1 MSENPE
7 SSNSGNDRGRLHS
20 GAFYPFSP
28 DRAKSTDSEV
38 MSSLGIPIVPFEH
51 GRLDDIGKR
60 VPRAVLNAREDFFL
74 QKKQSWWNL
83 FPAILRNVVEDGA
96 TVGGFEVL
104 KDEGT
109 RTMVVGGPGSGKSTV
124 AASYVVD
131 ASHFG
136 TVVAADD
143 SGDLLW
149 KVLSILPV
157 EEWNRIVLLKSGS
170 KEGESSVGTV
180 NLLHPPNLNVNES
193 TIPSFITGL
202 INMQRTVLY
211 DDKLFGTKIQQ
222 YFGDAIKVLYRSG
235 NRTNLHDVYRMLL
248 RPDLGLQMLSS
259 LRNTSQKDQLLE
271 DVQFVL
277 RQAVN
282 NRVDLSSA
290 YRYAAQ
296 LTQSS
301 DLTRFFCD
309 RDPCF
314 DYRALLHPDA
324 RYIVIIYVPSSSMQ
338 KQNSYQAISGLVS
351 YIYGLKESLSQLPQ
365 DDDEGKNTD
374 YRSSRLF
381 FVLDEFQNYLNDDI
395 DRIITQ
401 GRKINVSSLLLTQ
414 NARKL
419 VTGGGRNWFPP
430 MKNNFNNILVNGITD
445 TDEMRMFGLDRKANP
460 YDLQRVNGVKGRF
473 YWIDHNPPVVSTLY
487 SIQEMDPNAL
497 AEVIKL
503 LDDHYKYLESSHGIR
518 ITRDLWDGS
527 EAYSDLEASS
537 SVDDE
542 FALTSMLYA
551 VFILTHGSRGRVVRK
566 DIMGAVDEL
575 SRNAPELGE
584 EAGYSLFP
592 RMDPKFAAGKLEDL
606 VRNGYVFKKTVNT
619 GTIYSITG
627 EGERHLME
635 SLGSGASGGGT
646 EHRMT
651 ILETAQRFYF
661 HRETSKE
668 GDAIYPY
675 VTTVGCPLR
684 PVPDMIL
691 NFRTSPRMV
700 SLFKGLEKCAVEVQ
714 ISKQSI
720 SAFREKFSIINSGV
734 GMLILCP
741 EEDVDYYRNMINKL
755 YPEYDNQEIA
765 GVGNGN
771 PLDYVYVQRIVEGA
785 TDITVEPHI
794 EEDVENEDVKRHEA
808 HRKELKLLPP
818 VAKEVPQED
827 KRPEPSARG
836 VQRTFN
842 ERLIEMMN
850 AAGWSGVTS
859 GEGLSRMFCR
869 LDSALSRPDP
879 GERLLPT
886 LPLLRFAEK
895 ELSIDEKDAR
905 VLLNVYLASYTS
917 EFFSSGSERFLKR
930 NVSQREMEPWR
941 RSIEKYGE
949 GYSMVNPHLIV
960 ELPPCEEYYGKEW
973 PRPVLGLYDDEG
985 GTGSGSGRLQNA
997 TPATMES
1004 GDAKKVTKESSISTL
1019 NENDKTINR
1028 NVNAA
1033 DPEAC
1038 MKLVVPEGERDYG
1051 NLFKIVDEEGD
1062 GGMKGAFPGLA
1073 IGTGKDQIT
1082 TRNERMKNA
1091 LVGALYAQFSVLR
1104 HLNPNCDLLR
1114 TGVPLLAGLSL
1125 IRKLLRSMKFNGA
1138 EISSYADQA
1147 LRAIAAE
1154 GFDKASL
1161 ESGLQGGATDENG
1174 SDIGEIVPIDPRKL
1188 DSATGLLLTADDLE
1202 KALSP
1207 DVRVFLQSH
1216 LVLYILGEGQ
1226 KTEVSVSD
1234 LLASLRR

>member
-1 MSENPE
+1 M
-7 SSNSGNDRGRLHS
+7 
-20 GAFYPFSP
+20 A
-28 DRAKSTDSEV
+28 
-38 MSSLGIPIVPFEH
+38 SLGIPLVP
-51 GRLDDIGKR
+51 IG
-60 VPRAVLNAREDFFL
+60 AEVLNRIQGKVPGAILGARNDFYL
-74 QKKQSWWNL
+74 QKIQSWWQL
-83 FPAILRNVVEDGA
+83 FPAILRNVVEDGG
-96 TVGGFEVL
+96 TVSGFQVL
-104 KDEGT
+104 RDEGT
-109 RTMVVGGPGSGKSTV
+109 RTLIVGGSGSGKSTI

-149 KVLSILPV
+149 KVLCILAP
-157 EEWNRIVLLKSGS
+157 EEWNRIILIRSGS
-170 KEGESSVGTV
+170 RDGEPSVGTL
-180 NLLHPPNLNVNES
+180 NLLHPSKLGITEH
-193 TIPSFITGL
+193 TIAPFITGL
-202 INMQRTVLY
+202 INVQRSVVY
-211 DDKLFGTKIQQ
+211 DDSLFGTKIQQ
-222 YFGDAIKVLYRSG
+222 YFGNALRVMFRSG
-235 NRTNLHDVYRMLL
+235 SRTNLQDVYRMLF
-248 RPDLGLQMLSS
+248 RPDLGLQMLYGMGSS
-259 LRNTSQKDQLLE
+259 IQKDQITE
-271 DVQFVL
+271 DMEFIL
-277 RQAVN
+277 RGAVS
-282 NRVDLSSA
+282 NRIDLSSA
-290 YRYAAQ
+290 YRYVAQ

-301 DLTRFFCD
+301 DLTRLFCD

-314 DYRALLHPDA
+314 DYQALLHPDA
-324 RYIVIIYVPSSSMQ
+324 RYIVIIYVPTSSMQ
-338 KQNSYQAISGLVS
+338 KQNSYQAISGFVS
-351 YIYGLKESLSQLPQ
+351 YIYGLKESLSQSPQ
-365 DDDEGKNTD
+365 LDGNGRSID
-374 YRSSRLF
+374 YRSARLF

-395 DRIITQ
+395 DRILTQ
-401 GRKINVSSLLLTQ
+401 GRKLNVSSLLLTQ
-414 NARKL
+414 NVRKL
-419 VTGGGRNWFPP
+419 VGRDGRNWFPP
-430 MKNNFNNILVNGITD
+430 MKDNFNNILVSGITD
-445 TDEMRMFGLDRKANP
+445 SEEMRMFGLDGKASQ
-460 YDLQRVNGVKGRF
+460 YDLQRVNSTKGRF
-473 YWIDHNPPVVSTLY
+473 YWIGHSPPVVSTLY
-487 SIQEMDPNAL
+487 RIPEMDPTAL
-497 AEVIKL
+497 SGVIDAL
-503 LDDHYKYLESSHGIR
+503 MDHYKSLEASHGIR

-542 FALTSMLYA
+542 FALTSLLYA

-627 EGERHLME
+627 EGEKHLMD

-675 VTTVGCPLR
+675 VTTVGSPLR

-691 NFRTSPRMV
+691 SFRTSPRMV

-734 GMLILCP
+734 GMLVLCP
-741 EEDVDYYRNMINKL
+741 EEDVDYYRNMVNKL

-794 EEDVENEDVKRHEA
+794 EEDVENEDVKRHKE
-808 HRKELKLLPP
+808 HRKELKPLPP
-818 VAKEVPQED
+818 VAKEAPQGD
-827 KRPEPSARG
+827 KRTEPSARG

-842 ERLIEMMN
+842 ERLIEMMH
-850 AAGWSGVTS
+850 AAGWSGDTS
-859 GEGLSRMFCR
+859 NERLSRMFCR

-879 GERLLPT
+879 GERLLPAI
-886 LPLLRFAEK
+886 PLLRFAEK

-941 RSIEKYGE
+941 RRIEKYGE
-949 GYSMVNPHLIV
+949 GYSVVNPHLIV

-1019 NENDKTINR
+1019 NENVETINR
-1028 NVNAA
+1028 NLNAA

-1051 NLFKIVDEEGD
+1051 NLFKIVDEDGD
-1062 GGMKGAFPGLA
+1062 GGTKGAFPGLA
-1073 IGTGKDQIT
+1073 IGTGKDQNT

-1104 HLNPNCDLLR
+1104 HLNPNCDFFR

-1161 ESGLQGGATDENG
+1161 ESRLRGSATDEIG

-1202 KALSP
+1202 KVLSP
-1207 DVRVFLQSH
+1207 DVRVFIQSH